1 MRTYFRL
8 QLKRVWKRLPL
19 LLLSVTVLTGSLL
32 LLLGAL
38 LRSDAQG
45 EEKTRVRIAVVGNSE
60 ESYMEIG
67 LVALESIDNSRFAL
81 DVSPMSEAE
90 AEAALKKREISAY
103 VIFPDGFIQDA
114 MNGKVKPLS
123 YVTYGGAGG
132 LTALFEREITEVIS
146 DFALYSQKGTYG
158 SSSALRETGYPGNL
172 SERMNEI
179 SLRYVSLILNRPDW
193 YAVTE
198 LGISD
203 SLGFASS
210 LGCGFAVFFLF
221 LMTLPFA
228 LLFGRGEDSLGR
240 VLAAKGF
247 GDVRRTLADCG
258 ALLTGLF
265 SVVLLLGGLVW
276 CAGIF
281 FEDTLSFLPSG
292 SELFL
297 LILRT
302 LPVLAVVAAF
312 GLMVFSSAGHA
323 VGGILLHF
331 LLSLILAYVSGCLYP
346 AYALPEGVQ
355 ILAEFLPTGIARSYF
370 AACITGNSTLLS
382 GGCLLVYGAGFFA
395 VTVLLRR
402 ARRKGRG

>member
-132 LTALFEREITEVIS
+132 LTALFER
-146 DFALYSQKGTYG
+146 
-158 SSSALRETGYPGNL
+158 
-172 SERMNEI
+172 
-179 SLRYVSLILNRPDW
+179 
-193 YAVTE
+193 
-198 LGISD
+198 
-203 SLGFASS
+203 
-210 LGCGFAVFFLF
+210 
-221 LMTLPFA
+221 
-228 LLFGRGEDSLGR
+228 
-240 VLAAKGF
+240 
-247 GDVRRTLADCG
+247 
-258 ALLTGLF
+258 
-265 SVVLLLGGLVW
+265 
-276 CAGIF
+276 
-281 FEDTLSFLPSG
+281 
-292 SELFL
+292 
-297 LILRT
+297 
-302 LPVLAVVAAF
+302 
-312 GLMVFSSAGHA
+312 
-323 VGGILLHF
+323 
-331 LLSLILAYVSGCLYP
+331 
-346 AYALPEGVQ
+346 
-355 ILAEFLPTGIARSYF
+355 
-370 AACITGNSTLLS
+370 
-382 GGCLLVYGAGFFA
+382 
-395 VTVLLRR
+395 
-402 ARRKGRG
+402 